1 MKRKTLERTLFYALL
16 IIFLIGC
23 KDLNHDLLGD
33 YIIEEA
39 SIDSISVLR
48 TELIQINSLFLSI
61 DGDCTLPNAYKK
73 NYSPNK
79 WQFKK
84 EKGKYLIIFSHA
96 SPFFNDI
103 FQIDSISKHKVK
115 LINKHKILVLSR

>member
-1 MKRKTLERTLFYALL
+1 MAKIILQKSLRINKNSSMKRKTLERTLFYALL

-61 DGDCTLPNAYKK
+61 PK
-73 NYSPNK
+73 P
-79 WQFKK
+79 
-84 EKGKYLIIFSHA
+84 
-96 SPFFNDI
+96 
-103 FQIDSISKHKVK
+103 
-115 LINKHKILVLSR
+115 